1 MNAYKDSALV
11 CCEKDRKTT
20 FDLSS
25 FPWSKPYKYHS
36 NLVSPVASGSPYLGN
51 PFKLLL
57 RQLEKVLNTGPA
69 SRRSIPTGYQGG

>member
-11 CCEKDRKTT
+11 CGELDRNTN

-25 FPWSKPYKYHS
+25 FPWAEPYNYCS
-36 NLVSPVASGSPYLGN
+36 NLVSPVASGSPCLGK
-51 PFKLLL
+51 PFKHLM
-57 RQLEKVLNTGPA
+57 RQLGKVLNTDTV